1 VKTEAEAK
9 PAIAAASWTPAP
21 RGWYVALAAGSL
33 PAFVLGMV
41 ASALADRLVFAGW
54 GMVAGFG
61 HALLLRAAWQRGWSV
76 AGRAALV
83 LAWGALSL
91 LSFATLVVRHGEILD
106 LGYRAVLWPI
116 YVPALTR
123 PATARLLAAM
133 LGAAAAVAAWRARAG
148 RGMARPPDRS
158 DVS

>member
-1 VKTEAEAK
+1 MK
-9 PAIAAASWTPAP
+9 PALDADRWEDRWTPAP
-21 RGWYVALAAGSL
+21 RGWYLALAAGSL

-54 GMVAGFG
+54 AMVAGFG
-61 HALLLRAAWQRGWSV
+61 HALLLRAAWQRGWS
-76 AGRAALV
+76 APARAALV

-91 LSFATLVVRHGEILD
+91 LSFATLVVRHQEILD

-123 PATARLLAAM
+123 PATARLLAA
-133 LGAAAAVAAWRARAG
+133 LLALAAAVAAWRARAT
-148 RGMARPPDRS
+148 RGVPSLPAGSDAR
-158 DVS
+158 